1 MSGYLTNPMVFLVN
15 TAFELYVLAVLLRFL
30 FQLVEAEFYNPI
42 CQFLVK
48 ITHPPLRLLRRFI
61 PAVGRV
67 DTAAVVLMLALKM
80 LGDYAVF
87 LLQGGEAVAIGL
99 LAGSAV
105 VGLVNLAFNVFIYAV
120 IIQAILS
127 WVNPDPYNPVYSLLT
142 DLTEPILRPCRRLIP
157 PIGGLDLSPLVA
169 LIALQVLK
177 MLIIPP
183 LQQLVL
189 MLAV

>member
-80 LGDYAVF
+80 LGDYVVF
-87 LLQGGEAVAIGL
+87 LLQGGGAVGIGL

-105 VGLVNLAFNVFIYAV
+105 VELVNLAFNVFIYAV

-127 WVNPDPYNPVYSLLT
+127 WINPDPYNPVYSLLT

-183 LQQLVL
+183 LKQLVL